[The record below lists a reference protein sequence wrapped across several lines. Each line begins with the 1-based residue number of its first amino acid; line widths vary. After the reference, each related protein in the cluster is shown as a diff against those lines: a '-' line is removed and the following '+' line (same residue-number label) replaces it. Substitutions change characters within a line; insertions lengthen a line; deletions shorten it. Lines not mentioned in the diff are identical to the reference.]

1 MLRGL
6 GLAGPPGLSLRLTA
20 SAGRV
25 VFDLLLRCLQ
35 KARRTGGTPLPCGVE
50 ACTLA
55 PAPAPENAPGPAA
68 APTRTGRSD
77 LLAAFRACREQTL
90 ALCEPLND
98 EDHVVRSMPDCS
110 PAKWHLAHTTWFFE
124 RFLLADHAPPGAGR
138 VYQPFHPRYEYLFN
152 SYYNAIGPRHCRSE
166 RGVLS
171 RPTVSEVHVFRH
183 AIDARV
189 ERLLADADDDLFEK
203 LRPIVTLGVHHEQQH
218 QELLLTDV
226 KHLLSSNP
234 LLPAYRPR
242 QDSADRGASAPKPAT
257 VRGSAAAV
265 LAGTPFERFDGGVV
279 KIGADEDPD
288 RFTFDNERPR
298 HRQFLEPF
306 AIAERLATWGEYLAF
321 VGDGGYRRPELW
333 LDAGWATVRREG
345 WSCPLYAWADDA
357 SPVGFGEYT
366 LHGPRPVDPASP
378 VSHLSFFEADAFA
391 RWAGGRLPTEAEWE
405 HACSDGPPPAREDP
419 FAFVESGTL
428 HPAAAH
434 DGGTA
439 AFGHLWQWTGSA
451 YRPYPGFTSE
461 AGAIG
466 EYNGKF
472 MSGCMVLRGGSLA
485 TPRSHARAT
494 YRNFFAPDTRWQ
506 FSGVRLALDMTAP
519 FRNH

>member
-1 MLRGL
+1 MP
-6 GLAGPPGLSLRLTA
+6 ATLSA
-20 SAGRV
+20 
-25 VFDLLLRCLQ
+25 D
-35 KARRTGGTPLPCGVE
+35 
-50 ACTLA
+50 A
-55 PAPAPENAPGPAA
+55 PATPATPADPRQDSREA
-68 APTRTGRSD
+68 
-77 LLAAFRACREQTL
+77 LLARFRACRAQTL
-90 ALCEPLND
+90 ALCAPLND

-124 RFLLADHAPPGAGR
+124 RFLLADHAPSGEGQARGEGQAE
-138 VYQPFHPRYEYLFN
+138 YEAFHPRYEFLFN

-166 RGVLS
+166 RGVIS
-171 RPTVSEVHVFRH
+171 RPTVSEVHAFRH

-189 ERLLADADDDLFEK
+189 EAMLDDADDTLFEELKK
-203 LRPIVTLGVHHEQQH
+203 LVVLGIHHEQQH

-234 LLPAYRPR
+234 LLPAYTEE
-242 QDSADRGASAPKPAT
+242 SADRRGLDREIDA
-257 VRGSAAAV
+257 VRGNESGPAAAAAV

-279 KIGADEDPD
+279 AVGADEDAEP
-288 RFTFDNERPR
+288 FTFDNERPR
-298 HRQFLEPF
+298 HRVFLEPF

-321 VGDGGYRRPELW
+321 VRDGGYERAELW
-333 LDAGWATVRREG
+333 LDAGWAVVRSEG
-345 WSCPLYAWADDA
+345 WGCPLYAWADPA
-357 SPVGFGEYT
+357 APSGFSEYT
-366 LHGPRPVDPASP
+366 LHGPRPVDPAAP

-391 RWAGGRLPTEAEWE
+391 RWAGGRLPTEQEWE
-405 HACSDGPPPAREDP
+405 HAFGDGTNLPPGASEDP

-428 HPAAAH
+428 HPAAAPA
-434 DGGTA
+434 GGTR
-439 AFGHLWQWTGSA
+439 AFGHLWQWTASA
-451 YRPYPGFTSE
+451 YRPYPGFASE

-506 FSGVRLALDMTAP
+506 FSGVRLALDAP
-519 FRNH
+519 AAPRKS